1 MSQVKNACAAWKR
14 DRNAPS
20 AEGNPKVKYAKTAA
34 FVAGSV
40 VALGTAGPGIAGPA
54 EIATSTT
61 PSRLS
66 LTTGVNDVMAS
77 TPQIV
82 EPVVGMVVGA
92 ADSIHDNGTVTKLT
106 GEAEGAAKGAAP
118 LIGGL
123 PVGG

>member
-40 VALGTAGPGIAGPA
+40 VALGTAAPA
-54 EIATSTT
+54 FAVTSTT

-82 EPVVGMVVGA
+82 EPVVGMVAGA

-106 GEAEGAAKGAAP
+106 GEAAGAAKGAAP